1 LKRSLGRF
9 YSVTAKQQVVSE
21 NAAQKQNLS
30 ELITRQIGQGSR
42 RHTPFKPFAANSF
55 VTPYDLTYKGHT
67 KKDPPRMLAQY
78 LAPSRKEARAQ
89 DPFYQLGLD
98 PLDFVLN
105 PDVLQAY
112 VTDMG
117 KILPRNRSKLTTKN
131 QRRLGKAIRRARMM
145 GIIPLFSK
153 RNIFSR

>member
-1 LKRSLGRF
+1 
-9 YSVTAKQQVVSE
+9 
-21 NAAQKQNLS
+21 
-30 ELITRQIGQGSR
+30 
-42 RHTPFKPFAANSF
+42 
-55 VTPYDLTYKGHT
+55 
-67 KKDPPRMLAQY
+67 MLPQY

-98 PLDFVLN
+98 PLEFALN